1 MEPKT
6 FRILVEKCLDRWCVW
21 ESSVPGLFLETDSWT
36 EMRACIE
43 EIAPELIVQNTDIQE
58 DELSTVQFHVF
69 CKDRASQDSAK
80 TNKPVI
86 LLEPQLAA

>member
-21 ESSVPGLFLETDSWT
+21 ESSVLGLFLETDSWT
-36 EMRACIE
+36 EIRACIE

-58 DELSTVQFHVF
+58 NELSTVQFHVF
-69 CKDRASQDSAK
+69 CKDSAFQGSANP
-80 TNKPVI
+80 NKPVI
-86 LLEPQLAA
+86 LSEP